1 MLIFYW
7 SEQTHHWLRDSLQLS
22 WPHVFTLSIIRVGPA
37 LDKSWLGYD
46 ISHLHPPPPTPP
58 PRVVSV
64 LTACPHTA
72 HCHTVTQQLSDFYK
86 NWNPSHSHKMWHTAT
101 LCSGNEKFPIL
112 PSCHWPPAGTVLPG
126 QRTLCKYQNIN
137 KANRRVKSPIELE
150 KRYRINRFIP
160 PQFGPLKQNNLIERV
175 TELHPIK
182 QSRLVLLL
190 YFLYFL

>member
-64 LTACPHTA
+64 LTACPHAA
-72 HCHTVTQQLSDFYK
+72 HCHT
-86 NWNPSHSHKMWHTAT
+86 AT
-101 LCSGNEKFPIL
+101 LRLLQKLKSFPQSQDVTHSNSLLGNEKFPIL

-137 KANRRVKSPIELE
+137 KANRRVKSPIELK
-150 KRYRINRFIP
+150 KRYRLSRFIP

>member
-1 MLIFYW
+1 MFSRWALLGSAPPLI
-7 SEQTHHWLRDSLQLS
+7 SLDSDMIFPIS
-22 WPHVFTLSIIRVGPA
+22 TPHYSPQGCQCVNCLPAYCTLS
-37 LDKSWLGYD
+37 
-46 ISHLHPPPPTPP
+46 
-58 PRVVSV
+58 
-64 LTACPHTA
+64 
-72 HCHTVTQQLSDFYK
+72 HC
-86 NWNPSHSHKMWHTAT
+86 HTAT
-101 LCSGNEKFPIL
+101 LRLLQKLKSFPQSQDVTHSNSLLGNEKFPIL